1 MENCKELSVKN
12 SCACQRHLRTS
23 KSEII
28 IKVDGGCLNF
38 QSKEADSV
46 YLSVPF
52 NLFYSLLG
60 SVYLSVPFNLFYTL
74 LGSEYLK
81 IIPLVFSTYIPLGS
95 VYLRV

>member
-46 YLSVPF
+46 YH
-52 NLFYSLLG
+52 
-60 SVYLSVPFNLFYTL
+60 SVPFNLFYTL
-74 LGSEYLK
+74 LGSVYLR

-95 VYLRV
+95 VYLRVTFNLSLLYPLK

>member
-23 KSEII
+23 ESEII

-52 NLFYSLLG
+52 NLFY
-60 SVYLSVPFNLFYTL
+60 TL
-74 LGSEYLK
+74 LG
-81 IIPLVFSTYIPLGS
+81 G
-95 VYLRV
+95 VYLRIIP